1 METKNIGLA
10 FKDMHAVPNNIPCQS
25 VIFIEYLICDFDVNE
40 IFIKKNCIYWY
51 WFYKR
56 IHGISIWF

>member
-1 METKNIGLA
+1 
-10 FKDMHAVPNNIPCQS
+10 MHAVPNNIPCQS

-56 IHGISIWF
+56 IHGIGIWF

>member
-1 METKNIGLA
+1 MQCLII
-10 FKDMHAVPNNIPCQS
+10 FHVS

-40 IFIKKNCIYWY
+40 IVIKKNCIYWY

-56 IHGISIWF
+56 IHGIGIWF